1 MSESPPEVIRRHG
14 KPLIVSNSSL
24 LLPKRLEG
32 TDAKEPQNR
41 KRKQTL
47 VLSERYIATK
57 LAPSVR

>member
-32 TDAKEPQNR
+32 TDEKEPQNR